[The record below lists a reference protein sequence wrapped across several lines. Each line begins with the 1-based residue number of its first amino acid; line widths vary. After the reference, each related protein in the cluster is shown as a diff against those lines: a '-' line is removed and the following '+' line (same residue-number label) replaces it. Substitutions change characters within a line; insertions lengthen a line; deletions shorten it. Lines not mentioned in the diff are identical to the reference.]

1 MSNVRFHLNGQPV
14 LAENLQ
20 PTSTLLRWLRENK
33 GLTGTKEGCAEGDC
47 GACSVVIAD
56 PLGEGGTTLR
66 SVNSCL
72 VLTPTLEGQHVFT
85 VEGLQAEDGTPH
97 PVQEAMVK
105 HLGSQCGYCTPGF
118 IMAMAEGAHRTDL
131 DEPWKLN
138 DQLCGNLCRC
148 TGYRPIRDALRD
160 VAGTCPADGLAQA
173 RAAGG
178 AVGEVR
184 SEGFSQPQTLAAFFE
199 QLERTPSAQ
208 LVAGATDL
216 GLLITKKHARYD
228 HIISLL
234 ALPELRGIRET
245 PTGWSIGAA
254 VPLADVEAF
263 AVEALPVLGRALR
276 YFGSRQIK
284 HRGTLGGNLATASPI
299 GDSAPVLMALNASL
313 ILASASGQ
321 RRVALDDFFVGY
333 RQTAQR
339 QGELIT
345 RIEIPRPEPGTRL
358 GSYKVS
364 RRREMDIS
372 AIALGAAITL
382 SGDDTVQAAR
392 LVFGGMAA
400 TTQRAKGAEAAL
412 VGKPWSVDTIRAAMR
427 ALDTDFTP
435 LSDHRGSAEY
445 RRAVA
450 ANLLMGLYEE
460 AKTAPNGALPAWH
473 AGTVLPGDDEQV
485 AAYHPAPTHHEGAGS
500 PLHQPSAHESGL
512 RHTTGE
518 ALYVEDVATRRNSL
532 VVQLVASPHAHA
544 RITARDG
551 AAALKVPGVRAV
563 LFSHDIPGDPLIGPI
578 VHDEPVLALDTV
590 HYAGQAVAM
599 VVGESYEACRAG
611 AEAVRVDYEVLP
623 AITTIDEALA
633 AKSFLTDEHRIA
645 RGDLEAALAQ
655 ADVVIEGRTES
666 GAQDHFY
673 LETQATLATP
683 LENGC
688 MHLLSSTQH
697 PTEVQR
703 MAALVLGKG
712 AHEITCETARM
723 GGAFGG
729 KESQAANYASL
740 AALAAHAVGEPVCVW
755 LNREDDMAFTG
766 KRHPFASRYK
776 AGFSAEGDL
785 TALQVEIYS
794 DGGWTVD
801 LSPGVHDRAMFHL
814 DNAYFIPNLEFTG
827 RACRTNRP
835 SGTAFRG
842 FGGPQGVVVVE
853 EAIARFAEQTGRDP
867 AEVRARNYYAE
878 GGRDWA
884 PYGQKIEEIRL
895 QRVHKEL
902 LASSDY
908 GARRAQIDAFN
919 AGSAHVKRGLAFQ
932 PVKFG
937 ISFTVSVLNQAGALV
952 VVYTD
957 GSAQI
962 NHGGTEMGQGLHTKM
977 AAVAADALGL
987 PSDRIRVMH
996 TNTEKVPN
1004 TTPTAASSGSDLNGA
1019 AVLDACRKITQR
1031 MRPIAAELLG
1041 CAEAEVCFEAGRV
1054 HGGGAQSYPFAEV
1067 ANACWAQHVSLSAT
1081 GFWATPGVAYDRN
1094 KGEGTPFYYYA
1105 YGGAVSEVELCGLTG
1120 EHRVRR
1126 VDILHDVGNP
1136 LVPSIDRGQVE
1147 GAFIQGMG
1155 WLTDEEVL
1163 YHEDGRCLTVGPS
1176 TYKIPSFGDTPP
1188 EFNVSLLER
1197 APNDRVVGGSKA
1209 VGEPPFLLA
1218 ISVAHA
1224 LRHAVQAFGESG
1236 REVDLSLPA
1245 TPEALLRAVQAQ
1257 TRS

>member
-1 MSNVRFHLNGQPV
+1 MNPVRFTLNGQPV
-14 LAENLQ
+14 VAENLQ
-20 PTSTLLRWLRENK
+20 PTSTLLRWLRDRK

-47 GACSVVIAD
+47 GACSVVVVD
-56 PLGEGGTTLR
+56 PLGERGPTLR

-72 VLTPTLEGQHVFT
+72 MLTQSLEGQQVFT
-85 VEGLQAEDGTPH
+85 VEGLKGADGGAH
-97 PVQEAMVK
+97 PVQEAMVQ

-118 IMAMAEGAHRTDL
+118 IMSMAEGAHRTDL

-173 RAAGG
+173 CREGG
-178 AVGEVR
+178 EIGEVE
-184 SEGFSQPQTLAAFFE
+184 SEGFSQPQSLAALFT
-199 QLERTPSAQ
+199 QLERTPNAQ

-216 GLLITKKHARYD
+216 GLLITKKHARYE

-254 VPLADVEAF
+254 VPLADVEEF
-263 AVEALPVLGRALR
+263 AVESLPVLGRALR

-299 GDSAPVLMALNASL
+299 GDSAPVLMALQASV
-313 ILASASGQ
+313 ILSSARGQ
-321 RRVALDDFFVGY
+321 RRVPLDEFFVGY
-333 RQTAQR
+333 RETAQR
-339 QGELIT
+339 SGEIIT
-345 RIEIPRPEPGTRL
+345 RIEIPRPSQNVLL

-372 AIALGAAITL
+372 AIALGAAITVTED
-382 SGDDTVQAAR
+382 GTVETAR
-392 LVFGGMAA
+392 LVYGGMAA
-400 TTQRAKGAEAAL
+400 TTQRATSAEQALIGA
-412 VGKPWSVDTIRAAMR
+412 PWSRASVTAAMHTIE
-427 ALDTDFTP
+427 ADFTP
-435 LSDHRGSAEY
+435 LSDHRGSADY
-445 RRAVA
+445 RRTVA
-450 ANLLMGLYEE
+450 ANLLMGFFDETE
-460 AKTAPNGALPAWH
+460 QAPNGALPAWH
-473 AGTVLPGDDEQV
+473 AGTVLPGNDEQV
-485 AAYHPAPTHHEGAGS
+485 AEYHQAPSHHQGAGS
-500 PLHQPSAHESGL
+500 PLHQSSAHESGL

-518 ALYVEDVATRRNSL
+518 ALYVEDVATRQGSL
-532 VVQLVASPHAHA
+532 VVHLLASPHAHA
-544 RITARDG
+544 RILSRDG
-551 AAALKVPGVRAV
+551 SAARKLPGVRAV
-563 LFSHDIPGDPLIGPI
+563 LFADDIPGDNLVGPI
-578 VHDEPVLALDTV
+578 VHDEPILADDTV
-590 HYAGQAVAM
+590 QYAGQSVAM

-611 AEAVRVDYEVLP
+611 VDAITVEYEPLP
-623 AITTIDEALA
+623 AIHTIDEALA
-633 AKSFLTDEHRIA
+633 AQSFLTDEHRIA
-645 RGDLEAALAQ
+645 RGDLAAAFAEAE
-655 ADVVIEGRTES
+655 VIIEGRTES

-683 LENGC
+683 QENGC

-703 MAALVLGKG
+703 MAALVLNKG
-712 AHEITCETARM
+712 AHQVTCETPRM

-729 KESQAANYASL
+729 KESQAANYACL
-740 AALAAHAVGEPVCVW
+740 AALAANAVGEPVCVW

-785 TALQVEIYS
+785 LGLQVEIYS

-853 EAIARFAEQTGRDP
+853 EAIARFAELKGMDP
-867 AEVRARNYYAE
+867 TEVRQRNYYAE

-895 QRVHKEL
+895 QRIHHEL
-902 LASSDY
+902 LESSAYAS
-908 GARRAQIDAFN
+908 RRAQIAEFN
-919 AGSAHVKRGLAFQ
+919 ATHEHVKRGLAFQ

-977 AAVAADALGL
+977 AAVAADTLGL

-1019 AVLDACRKITQR
+1019 AVLDACRKITDR
-1031 MRPIAAELLG
+1031 MRPIAAGILD
-1041 CAEAEVCFEAGRV
+1041 CSEADVRFEAGQIR
-1054 HGGGAQSYPFAEV
+1054 GGGNSKTFAEV

-1081 GFWATPGVAYDRN
+1081 GFWATPGVAYDREA
-1094 KGEGTPFYYYA
+1094 GQGTPFYYFA
-1105 YGGAVSEVELCGLTG
+1105 YGGAVSEVELNGLTG

-1147 GAFIQGMG
+1147 GAFVQGMG

-1163 YHEDGRCLTVGPS
+1163 YHDDGRCLTVGPS

-1188 EFNVSLLER
+1188 EFNVALLER
-1197 APNDRVVGGSKA
+1197 APNAAVVGGSKA

-1224 LRHAVQAFGESG
+1224 LRHAVQAFGPEH
-1236 REVDLSLPA
+1236 RQVELSLPA